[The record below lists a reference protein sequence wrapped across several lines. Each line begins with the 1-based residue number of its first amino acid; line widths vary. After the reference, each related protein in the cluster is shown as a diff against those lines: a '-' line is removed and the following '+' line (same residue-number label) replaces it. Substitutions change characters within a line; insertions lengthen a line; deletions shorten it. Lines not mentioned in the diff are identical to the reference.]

1 MTPTGKPPIGQR
13 YSVGL
18 GWPCWLPPYGCATP
32 DAGWAFEL
40 HGGEPIDFRKGGNGI
55 RYIVKGWSGQENWG
69 TWTDGSKASLKLP
82 FAVAALPAGQ
92 DLELTI
98 EASAFGNPKHPRQTV
113 RVIVNDEDM
122 GDFSLEAADGPQT
135 LAIRSRDGRLPS
147 SFRSP
152 SSWT

>member
-1 MTPTGKPPIGQR
+1 MRG
-13 YSVGL
+13 
-18 GWPCWLPPYGCATP
+18 AH
-32 DAGWAFEL
+32 AGWAFEL
-40 HGGEPIDFRKGGNGI
+40 HSGEPIDFRKGGNGI

-69 TWTDGSKASLKLP
+69 TWTDGGKASLKLP

-122 GDFSLEAADGPQT
+122 GDFSLEVADGRELIGREDPET
-135 LAIRSRDGRLPS
+135 DGGQAVSGRRRPGPGRCDFARGAGHFL
-147 SFRSP
+147 
-152 SSWT
+152 